1 MLKYIKALWIFKDLG
16 VLLYQKNDIIE
27 VDDIILA
34 GIMGALFTAVK
45 STFSESVKTITLDN
59 SQLQLISKKIIRGE
73 EEATVIFMG
82 LYPIK
87 KYTLKIFQLTKE
99 KKGFREL
106 YAVMK
111 NFFLQY
117 SEDEILDWDHDA
129 RKFDGFLRINSQDRK
144 DIRLNRT

>member
-1 MLKYIKALWIFKDLG
+1 MIKYIKALWIFKDLG

-45 STFSESVKTITLDN
+45 STFSESVKKITLDN

-73 EEATVIFMG
+73 EVTVIFMG

-87 KYTLKIFQLTKE
+87 KHTLKIFQLTKE
-99 KKGFREL
+99 KKCSKEL
-106 YAVMK
+106 YAIMTK
-111 NFFLQY
+111 FFSRY
-117 SEDEILDWDHDA
+117 SEDEILDWDYDA
-129 RKFDGFLRINSQDRK
+129 NKFDGFLGN
-144 DIRLNRT
+144 

>member
-1 MLKYIKALWIFKDLG
+1 MIKYIKALWIFKDLG

-73 EEATVIFMG
+73 EEVTVIFMG

-87 KYTLKIFQLTKE
+87 KHTLKIFQLIKE
-99 KKGFREL
+99 KKCSKEL
-106 YAVMK
+106 YAILTQ
-111 NFFLQY
+111 FFSRY
-117 SEDEILDWDHDA
+117 SEDEILDWDYDA
-129 RKFDGFLRINSQDRK
+129 NKFDEFSGN
-144 DIRLNRT
+144 

>member
-1 MLKYIKALWIFKDLG
+1 MIKYIKALWIFKDLG

-27 VDDIILA
+27 VDDTILA

-73 EEATVIFMG
+73 EEVMVIFMG

-87 KYTLKIFQLTKE
+87 KYTLKIFQLIKE
-99 KKGFREL
+99 KKCSKEL
-106 YAVMK
+106 YAILTR
-111 NFFLQY
+111 FFSRY
-117 SEDEILDWDHDA
+117 SEDEILDWDYDA
-129 RKFDGFLRINSQDRK
+129 NKFDGFFGN
-144 DIRLNRT
+144 